1 MAFAITMTFATS
13 CNNEAPDV
21 SSEIK
26 VVKTEKRK
34 TVKLKKDVVELSSS
48 DASIVANL
56 VKGDNKLTRS
66 LTDNEI
72 IGTVTIN
79 DSEGNPSIYAVNF
92 TDGYM
97 LISAT
102 KKYYPVLAVID
113 HGTFSMDEAP
123 DGEKFLI
130 NGMLANISAN
140 RVSTPDSTATRI
152 AREWL
157 RYEESTRPART
168 RGDVNSPTEE
178 EYQEAL
184 EVFIGENIDQS
195 EGIYKLTENPD
206 LFPEDVYERYCRRAE
221 GERDDLFGGTKY
233 SWYHTAMIKIV
244 EHNDVTLYGPY
255 LTTQWDQY
263 FTDSMYAPILGCTTV
278 ATGQLMRYFRYP
290 ASFDWDA
297 MPDKSNTSTTASF
310 LKKLRAELNTTVD
323 NTSTFADAERVLT
336 SYGYS
341 CSRIS
346 HNYNLVAGSLK
357 KKNPVLQRGN
367 VSGATVGHAWICD
380 GYDSR
385 KTWLEYELYGLGYS
399 NYTGELIYEEYS
411 GKNYEVWIN
420 TGTTYFHMNWGW
432 GGIHDGWYLEDLS
445 DMPSGMQYNQNRQDI
460 IINGHN

>member
-1 MAFAITMTFATS
+1 MAFAITMAFATS

-21 SSEIK
+21 SSEIQ
-26 VVKTEKRK
+26 VVKPEKRK
-34 TVKLKKDVVELSSS
+34 TVKLKKDIVELSSS
-48 DASIVANL
+48 DASLVANL

-66 LTDNEI
+66 LADNEI

-102 KKYYPVLAVID
+102 KKYYPVLAVVD

-157 RYEESTRPART
+157 RYEEPTRPGRT
-168 RGDVNSPTEE
+168 RGYEDYMTDERYQDMLDSIMTENDN
-178 EYQEAL
+178 A
-184 EVFIGENIDQS
+184 
-195 EGIYKLTENPD
+195 EGIYKISEAYNIM
-206 LFPEDVYERYCRRAE
+206 PEDVYDRYCKRAE
-221 GERDDLFGGTKY
+221 GGWDDILGGTKY
-233 SWYHTAMIKIV
+233 SWDHTALIIV
-244 EHNDVTLYGPY
+244 TMHYDIMKYGPF
-255 LTTQWDQY
+255 LMTQWDQG
-263 FTDSMYAPILGCTTV
+263 FTDSLYAPLLGCTTV
-278 ATGQLMRYFRYP
+278 ATGQLMRYFRHP

-297 MPDKSNTSTTASF
+297 MHDKLNTSTTALF
-310 LKKLRAELNTTVD
+310 LKNLRAELNTTAD
-323 NTSTFADAERVLT
+323 NTSTLADAERVLT
-336 SYGYS
+336 SYGYD

-346 HNYNLVAGSLK
+346 HNYHLVAGSLK

-380 GYDSR
+380 GYDYQ
-385 KTWLEYELYGLGYS
+385 KEWLEYELYGLGI
-399 NYTGELIYEEYS
+399 NDYTGEFGYVKYSGDNYEE
-411 GKNYEVWIN
+411 WIN

-445 DMPSGMQYNQNRQDI
+445 DVPSGMGYTQTRQDI

>member
-1 MAFAITMTFATS
+1 M
-13 CNNEAPDV
+13 
-21 SSEIK
+21 
-26 VVKTEKRK
+26 
-34 TVKLKKDVVELSSS
+34 
-48 DASIVANL
+48 ANL

-66 LTDNEI
+66 LADNEI

-79 DSEGNPSIYAVNF
+79 DSEGNPTIYAVNF

-130 NGMLANISAN
+130 KGMLANISAN

-157 RYEESTRPART
+157 RYEEPTRPSRT
-168 RGDVNSPTEE
+168 RGYEDYMSDER
-178 EYQEAL
+178 YQDML
-184 EVFIGENIDQS
+184 DSIM
-195 EGIYKLTENPD
+195 TENDNAEYICKLSEAYDVLPQ
-206 LFPEDVYERYCRRAE
+206 DVYERYCRSAE
-221 GERDDLFGGTKY
+221 GEWDDLFGGTKY
-233 SWYHTAMIKIV
+233 SWEHTALLIV
-244 EHNDVTLYGPY
+244 VANYDITKYGPF

-278 ATGQLMRYFRYP
+278 ATGQLMRYFRHP
-290 ASFDWDA
+290 VSFDWDV

-310 LKKLRAELNTTVD
+310 LKKLRAELNTMVD

-341 CSRIS
+341 CSRIA
-346 HNYNLVAGSLK
+346 HNYNFVAGSLK
-357 KKNPVLQRGN
+357 KKNPVLQCGN
-367 VSGATVGHAWICD
+367 ATGATVGHAWICD
-380 GYDSR
+380 GYDNR
-385 KTWLEYELYGLGYS
+385 KEWLDYEIYGLGI
-399 NYTGELIYEEYS
+399 NDYTGEFGYVKYS
-411 GKNYEVWIN
+411 GGYYQEWIN

-445 DMPSGMQYNQNRQDI
+445 DMPSGMQYSQNRQDI